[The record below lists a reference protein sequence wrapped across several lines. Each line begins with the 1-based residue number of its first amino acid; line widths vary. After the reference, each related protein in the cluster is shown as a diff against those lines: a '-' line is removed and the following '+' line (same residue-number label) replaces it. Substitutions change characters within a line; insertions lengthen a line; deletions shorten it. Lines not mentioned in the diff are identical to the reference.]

1 MISKITAQALGL
13 GLLAGLASGP
23 AGAIEGPF
31 SSSYR
36 ASELRLENL
45 AGRVEIQV
53 GGSNVT
59 VAITGKP
66 EELAAIEVTTSGST
80 VTIESSKHRRRVSGD
95 PAELALFKIS
105 VPKGTDLS
113 VDGLIGEAE
122 IGDLGGDLKFEV
134 SAVDAQIGNVSTAA
148 LHVSGSGDI
157 HLGNVAGE
165 LIIEI
170 AGSGS
175 VEAGNADSAEVS
187 IAGSG
192 DVSIGDVRRGLKAEI
207 AGSGDIQVKSVNGPV
222 SAELAGSGDV
232 SIDAGRAN
240 PLSVEIIGSGDFDF
254 GGEAVDPEISVMGS
268 GSVTLGSYTGK
279 LKSHGN
285 PDLTIGK

>member
-1 MISKITAQALGL
+1 MISKIIARALGL
-13 GLLAGLASGP
+13 GVLAGLVSSP
-23 AGAIEGPF
+23 VWAIEGPF

-45 AGRVEIQV
+45 AGRVVIEV

-59 VAITGKP
+59 VAITGKAD
-66 EELAAIEVTTSGST
+66 ELAAIEVTTSGAA
-80 VTIESSKHRRRVSGD
+80 VTIESSKHHRRISGEA
-95 PAELALFKIS
+95 AELALFKIS

-113 VDGLIGEAE
+113 VDGLVGEAE

-134 SAVDAQIGNVSTAA
+134 SAVDAQIGDVSTAA

-157 HLGNVAGE
+157 GLGNVAGE
-165 LIIEI
+165 LSIEI

-175 VEAGNADSAEVS
+175 VEAGNADSAQVS

-192 DVSIGDVRRGLKAEI
+192 DVKIGDVRHGLKAEI

-222 SAELAGSGDV
+222 RAELAGSGDV
-232 SIDAGRAN
+232 SIGGGRAN

-254 GGEAVDPEISVMGS
+254 GGEAVDPEVSVMGS

-285 PDLTIGK
+285 PNLTIGK